1 MLFVLLQVLSEAAT
15 LSELGLDNNCV
26 VHCLVHQARHP
37 ANPSVDAENN
47 REQGNH
53 IAGQQQHHHFFTGSF
68 PRHAEDIGDPMAQF
82 QQHMG
87 NNQQA
92 NATAADAID
101 IGGLL
106 IPLFGVILGLVW
118 YCRIAY
124 AAHFTAAATLSLV
137 GLSGLCLFS
146 FLALRYPGVLDS

>member
-1 MLFVLLQVLSEAAT
+1 MQVLSDSAT

-26 VHCLVHQARHP
+26 VHCLVHQARRP
-37 ANPSVDAENN
+37 ANPTDAITNN
-47 REQGNH
+47 REQENLT
-53 IAGQQQHHHFFTGSF
+53 AGQQQHFHHFFTG
-68 PRHAEDIGDPMAQF
+68 DPLAQF

-87 NNQQA
+87 NNQQGH
-92 NATAADAID
+92 AAAAEAGID

-106 IPLFGVILGLVW
+106 VPLFGVILGLVW